1 MPGWATD
8 LEVISKTFIWTTIDI
23 FDVLLEV
30 LTKIGDAVSLV
41 IDSIATIPAA
51 FERVYDSIVQWLPSF
66 GGDEG
71 AMKFEVMPGT
81 NFRRIEN

>member
-1 MPGWATD
+1 MPGWIID
-8 LEVISKTFIWTTIDI
+8 LEVIFKTFVWTFVDI
-23 FDVLLEV
+23 FDVVLEA

-71 AMKFEVMPGT
+71 AMKFE
-81 NFRRIEN
+81 